1 MMRQVDLRR
10 IDLNLLVVLRALL
23 DTRSVS
29 RAAST
34 LGMSQPAV
42 SRALARLRQQ
52 FGDRLLIKGGAAMT
66 PTLFAERLAGPLSTL
81 LSSTEA
87 FLAGGPTFDPT
98 TTDRIF
104 RLATTDYGATA
115 VLPAVLPMLKDAAP
129 NAGLEVLSFGRDLFG
144 MLADG
149 QVDLALYSDDPVP
162 DSLRTADLFV
172 EDYASLIRLGHPAAA
187 NAVDGMIGLE
197 DYLAHGHVL
206 VTVFGGR
213 SGVIDDALARLGLR
227 RRIAMWLP
235 YFATAALLVA
245 KSDLILTLPRRAA
258 EALAAPLG
266 MLILRPPV
274 EARPFGYRIVWHQ
287 RTHDD
292 AGCRL
297 FRALCLASMAESGQQ
312 TAPQP

>member
-29 RAAST
+29 RAAGT

-42 SRALARLRQQ
+42 SRALARLRRQ
-52 FGDRLLIKGGAAMT
+52 FGDRLLLKGGAAMT
-66 PTLFAERLAGPLSTL
+66 LTLFAESVAAPLSTL
-81 LSSTEA
+81 LSDTEA

-98 TTDRIF
+98 TTERIF
-104 RLATTDYGATA
+104 RLATTDYGAIA
-115 VLPAVLPMLKDAAP
+115 VLPAVLPMLKAAAP
-129 NAGLEVLSFGRDLFG
+129 KAALEVLSFGRDLFG
-144 MLADG
+144 VLADG

-172 EDYASLIRLGHPAAA
+172 ESYASLVRLGHPAA
-187 NAVDGMIGLE
+187 NDAVDGTIGLE
-197 DYLAHGHVL
+197 AYLAHGHAL

-213 SGVIDDALARLGLR
+213 SGVIDDALALLGRR

-245 KSDLILTLPRRAA
+245 RSDLILTLPRRAA
-258 EALAAPLG
+258 EALAGPLG
-266 MLILRPPV
+266 LLMLRPPV
-274 EARPFGYRIVWHQ
+274 EPAPFGYRIVWHQ
-287 RTHDD
+287 RTHED
-292 AGCRL
+292 AGCQW
-297 FRALCLASMAESGQQ
+297 FRALCLSSTAEWGR
-312 TAPQP
+312 